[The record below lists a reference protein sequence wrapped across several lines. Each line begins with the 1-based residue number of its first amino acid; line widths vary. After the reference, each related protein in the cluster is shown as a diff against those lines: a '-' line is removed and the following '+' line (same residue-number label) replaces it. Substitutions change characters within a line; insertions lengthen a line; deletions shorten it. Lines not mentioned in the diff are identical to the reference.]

1 MSKKK
6 DKGKKAAQSDP
17 QAQAVSQSESPAGSA
32 SAPAATPLPPTRTP
46 PPEPGDHRQ
55 DRAELLQAAGVMSAL
70 TILSRILGLVR
81 DRLMAGIF
89 GATGINDAFQ
99 LAFILPNLTRR
110 LFGEGALSSA
120 FVPVFTERL
129 ATNRKDAAFRT
140 ASLLLTRLA
149 VGLFAASAAL
159 AAASWAVRTYGA
171 DRLTDN
177 AVLTLKLSEIMIA
190 YCVLANVGA
199 VLMGVLN
206 SLRHF
211 AAPAFAPVLLNVT
224 MIAACLAGRWF
235 FEWPKEEWIAWVAWA
250 VLFGGAAQLAI
261 LILPALAKG
270 FRYRPRLRTDHD
282 EGYKEIKRA
291 FLPVVAGVALFQ
303 VNILM
308 DQVIARTMI
317 AEDGP
322 VTMLAYGNRL
332 IQLPWA
338 IFSLSVATAAL
349 PMLSRFWA
357 QERHEDFNRA
367 VSAAVRNTLFLAVP
381 SAVGLCLLSTDL
393 VRLFYGTGQFLS
405 HDGEAVR
412 RTGNVVFCF
421 SLGLVF
427 YSLNAVLARAIYAT
441 KDSRTPTVAAMIAV
455 AVNLTLNLMLVG
467 RFKESGLAVA
477 SAISGAVQTL
487 WMGRALLKKAG
498 SAETK
503 RLLGFVGTMGLA
515 VCVSLLAA
523 TAMQRKYGGKEDV
536 EGFLAFFAVAIAS
549 VVPTWLLGQW
559 YFDMQLRPLR
569 REEDAKA
576 PHLRFGVQ
584 EDRWPADLVFFHGLY
599 TNALV
604 ATSMGLMVWA
614 TRESLPPGD
623 GNTFALTSQRALVPV
638 AVGMV
643 FFVFAS
649 GLFQAR
655 EYDEL
660 KAAFGRK
667 LKRKK

>member
-6 DKGKKAAQSDP
+6 DKAKKAAKSDP
-17 QAQAVSQSESPAGSA
+17 QAQAVSQAESPGNSA
-32 SAPAATPLPPTRTP
+32 AAPMATPLPPTRTP
-46 PPEPGDHRQ
+46 PPESGDHRQ

-149 VGLFAASAAL
+149 VGLFAASAVL
-159 AAASWAVRTYGA
+159 VGASWAVRTYA
-171 DRLTDN
+171 AERLTEN
-177 AVLTLKLSEIMIA
+177 VALTLQLAEIMIA

-211 AAPAFAPVLLNVT
+211 AAPAFAPVLLNVA

-235 FEWPKEEWIAWVAWA
+235 FDWSKEEWITWVAWS
-250 VLFGGAAQLAI
+250 VLAGGAAQLAI
-261 LILPALAKG
+261 LILPALGKG
-270 FRYRPRLRTDHD
+270 FRYRPKLSADHD

-303 VNILM
+303 VNILL

-317 AEDGP
+317 PEDGP

-357 QERHEDFNRA
+357 QEAHENFNRA

-393 VRLFYGTGQFLS
+393 VRLFYGTGQFLMR
-405 HDGEAVR
+405 DGEAIR
-412 RTGNVVFCF
+412 RTGSVVFCL

-455 AVNLTLNLMLVG
+455 AVNLALNLMLVG

-487 WMGRALLKKAG
+487 WMGRALLKKSG
-498 SAETK
+498 SEVNR
-503 RLLGFVGTMGLA
+503 RLLGFIGTMGLA
-515 VCVSLLAA
+515 VCVSLLA
-523 TAMQRKYGGKEDV
+523 TIYVQNKYAGKDDV
-536 EGFLAFFAVAIAS
+536 EGFLAFFAAVIAAL
-549 VVPTWLLGQW
+549 VPVWLLGHW
-559 YFDMQLRPLR
+559 YFDHQLRPLR
-569 REEDAKA
+569 REEDAKLQ
-576 PHLRFGVQ
+576 HLRFGVQ

-599 TNALV
+599 TIALV

-614 TRESLPPGD
+614 TRDSLPPGD
-623 GNTFALTSQRALVPV
+623 GNTFALTCQRALVPV

-667 LKRKK
+667 LKRKG

>member
-6 DKGKKAAQSDP
+6 DKGKKAAKSDP
-17 QAQAVSQSESPAGSA
+17 QAQAVSQAESPAGTA
-32 SAPAATPLPPTRTP
+32 AAPTATPLPPTRTP
-46 PPEPGDHRQ
+46 PPESGDHRL
-55 DRAELLQAAGVMSAL
+55 DRRELLQAAGVMSGL
-70 TILSRILGLVR
+70 TIVSRVLGLVR

-149 VGLFAASAAL
+149 VGLFAASALL
-159 AAASWAVRTYGA
+159 AGASWAVRTYA
-171 DRLTDN
+171 AASLDEN
-177 AVLTLKLSEIMIA
+177 AVLTLQLAEIMIA

-211 AAPAFAPVLLNVT
+211 AAPAFAPVLLNVA
-224 MIAACLAGRWF
+224 MIAACLAGRWLDWTKT
-235 FEWPKEEWIAWVAWA
+235 EWVTWVAWS
-250 VLFGGAAQLAI
+250 VLIGGAAQLVI
-261 LILPALAKG
+261 LALPALAKG
-270 FRYRPRLRTDHD
+270 FRYRPKLNADLD
-282 EGYKEIKRA
+282 EGYKEIRRA

-303 VNILM
+303 VNILL

-317 AEDGP
+317 PEDGP

-357 QERHEDFNRA
+357 QEAHENFNRA

-393 VRLFYGTGQFLS
+393 VRLFYGTGQFLM
-405 HDGEAVR
+405 HDGEAIR
-412 RTGNVVFCF
+412 RTGSVVFCL

-455 AVNLTLNLMLVG
+455 AVNLMLNLLLVG

-487 WMGRALLKKAG
+487 WMGRVLAKKMG
-498 SAETK
+498 TAETK
-503 RLLGFVGTMGLA
+503 RMLGFAGTMGFA

-523 TAMQRKYGGKEDV
+523 MAVQRKYAGKEDV
-536 EGFLAFFAVAIAS
+536 EGFLAFFAVVIAAL
-549 VVPTWLLGQW
+549 VPTWVLGQW
-559 YFDMQLRPLR
+559 FFDAQLRPLR
-569 REEDAKA
+569 REEDAQA
-576 PHLRFGVQ
+576 PNLRFGVP

-599 TNALV
+599 TIALV

-614 TRESLPPGD
+614 TRDSLPPGD
-623 GNTFALTSQRALVPV
+623 GNTMALACQRALVPV
-638 AVGMV
+638 AVGLV

-660 KAAFGRK
+660 KAAFGRR
-667 LKRKK
+667 LNRKG

>member
-6 DKGKKAAQSDP
+6 EKAKKATKSDP
-17 QAQAVSQSESPAGSA
+17 RAQTVSQDEAPGNSA
-32 SAPAATPLPPTRTP
+32 AAPAATPLPPTRTP
-46 PPEPGDHRQ
+46 PPEPGDHRLE
-55 DRAELLQAAGVMSAL
+55 RRELLQAAGVMSGL

-120 FVPVFTERL
+120 FVPVFTERM

-149 VGLFAASAAL
+149 LGLLGASVVLVG
-159 AAASWAVRTYGA
+159 ASWAVRTYAAASLGE
-171 DRLTDN
+171 N
-177 AVLTLKLSEIMIA
+177 AVLTLQLAEIMIA

-211 AAPAFAPVLLNVT
+211 AAPAFAPVLLNVA
-224 MIAACLAGRWF
+224 MILACLAGRWV
-235 FEWPKEEWIAWVAWA
+235 FEWTKTEWITWVAWS
-250 VLFGGAAQLAI
+250 VLLGGAAQLVI
-261 LILPALAKG
+261 LVLPALAKG
-270 FRYRPRLRTDHD
+270 FRYRPRLSTEHD

-303 VNILM
+303 VNILL

-317 AEDGP
+317 PEDGP

-357 QERHEDFNRA
+357 QEAHENFNRA

-393 VRLFYGTGQFLS
+393 VRLFYGTGQFLM
-405 HDGEAVR
+405 HDGEAIR
-412 RTGNVVFCF
+412 RTGSVVFCF

-455 AVNLTLNLMLVG
+455 AVNLALNLLVVG

-498 SAETK
+498 AEVNK
-503 RLLGFVGTMGLA
+503 RLLSFVGTMGLA
-515 VCVSLLAA
+515 VCVSLLA
-523 TAMQRKYGGKEDV
+523 TIYVQNKYAGKDDV
-536 EGFLAFFAVAIAS
+536 EGFLAFFAAVIAAL
-549 VVPTWLLGQW
+549 VPTWLLGHW

-569 REEDAKA
+569 REEDAKS
-576 PHLRFGVQ
+576 PNLRFGVQ

-599 TNALV
+599 TIALI
-604 ATSMGLMVWA
+604 ATSMGMMVWA
-614 TRESLPPGD
+614 TRDSLPPGD
-623 GNTFALTSQRALVPV
+623 GNTIALTCQRALVPV

-660 KAAFGRK
+660 KAAFGRR
-667 LKRKK
+667 LKRKG